1 MKKDLTIL
9 LFRSSLFEL
18 SEDMTNGIYDYAR
31 GRDWHVQMVEHGA
44 ARTDG
49 GVPAVADPGALVR
62 QAFDFWKPS
71 GCIVEMGCD
80 SVKYSTDM
88 FQPVPTVF
96 LDRSP
101 REDEGSYL
109 CVYSDSESIVRCA
122 AKELLAFG
130 RKSAAF
136 VPRISSR
143 HVWSEE
149 RKRGF
154 VALMRSHGCEVR
166 VYAPKRVSSDD
177 HVFLD
182 GLGKWLSS
190 LPLPCVLFA
199 ANDLVG
205 RQVLSVARQNG
216 IDVPRQLAVVAV
228 DNERRICEHTV
239 PTLSSIRQDMF
250 AAGYQAARLLDE
262 RLKHPRK
269 KLESVRFG
277 AAELVRRAS
286 SSRCDQFDTRVLA
299 ALEYIRLHACEG
311 ISSADVAAQFSC
323 SRRYLDRIFGPS
335 VGRSILDEILRVKVE
350 AVKNLLK
357 KERTLKQAALADR
370 CGFASPEDMRRVFK
384 KVEGR
389 TIGKYI
395 GS

>member
-1 MKKDLTIL
+1 MKKEKVIL

-31 GRDWHVQMVEHGA
+31 GRGWHVQMVEHGG

-49 GVPAVADPGALVR
+49 GLPSTEDAGALVR

-80 SVKYSTDM
+80 SVRYSTDM
-88 FQPVPTVF
+88 FQSVPTVF

-101 REDEGSYL
+101 REDEGPYL

-154 VALMRSHGCEVR
+154 VALMRSHGCDVR
-166 VYAPKRVSSDD
+166 VYAQKRNTSDE

-182 GLGKWLSS
+182 GLGKWLAS

-205 RQVLSVARQNG
+205 RQVLSVAKQNG
-216 IDVPRQLAVVAV
+216 IDVPKQLAVVSV

-239 PTLSSIRQDMF
+239 PTLSSVRQDMF
-250 AAGYQAARLLDE
+250 SAGYQAARLLDE

-286 SSRCDQFDTRVLA
+286 SSRCDQFDARVLS

-323 SRRYLDRIFGPS
+323 SRRFLDRIFGQS
-335 VGRSILDEILRVKVE
+335 VGRSILDEIQRVQVE
-350 AVKNLLK
+350 AVKSILRK
-357 KERTLKQAALADR
+357 DSSTKQVVVADR
-370 CGFASPEDMRRVFK
+370 CGFSSPEDMRRVFK

>member
-1 MKKDLTIL
+1 MKKEKVVL

-31 GRDWHVQMVEHGA
+31 GRGWHVQMVEHGA

-49 GVPAVADPGALVR
+49 GVPAAVNPGAIVR
-62 QAFDFWKPS
+62 QALDFWKPS
-71 GCIVEMGCD
+71 GCIVEMGCG
-80 SVKYSTDM
+80 SVKYQMKM
-88 FQPVPTVF
+88 FQSVPTVY

-101 REDEGSYL
+101 RQEKEPYL
-109 CVYSDSESIVRCA
+109 CVYSDADSIVRCV
-122 AKELLAFG
+122 AKELLAFE

-136 VPRISSR
+136 VPCTEPGL
-143 HVWSEE
+143 VWCEE
-149 RKRGF
+149 RKSAF
-154 VALMRSHGCEVR
+154 VAMMRSHGCGVC
-166 VYAPKRVSSDD
+166 VYEPKRDAFGD
-177 HVFLD
+177 RDFLD
-182 GLGKWLSS
+182 GLGKWILS

-205 RQVLSVARQNG
+205 RQVLSVAKQNG
-216 IDVPRQLAVVAV
+216 IDVPKQLAVVSV

-239 PTLSSIRQDMF
+239 PTLSSVRQDMF
-250 AAGYQAARLLDE
+250 SAGYQAARLLDE

-269 KLESVRFG
+269 KLESARFG
-277 AAELVRRAS
+277 AVELVRRAS
-286 SSRCDQFDTRVLA
+286 SSRCDQFDARVLS

-323 SRRYLDRIFGPS
+323 SRRFLDRIFGQS
-335 VGRSILDEILRVKVE
+335 VGRSILDEIQRVQIE
-350 AVKNLLK
+350 AVKSILRK
-357 KERTLKQAALADR
+357 DSSTKQVVVADR

>member
-1 MKKDLTIL
+1 MKKEKVVL

-31 GRDWHVQMVEHGA
+31 RCGWHVQMVEHGA
-44 ARTDG
+44 ARADSG
-49 GVPAVADPGALVR
+49 SSNAVNPGALVR

-71 GCIVEMGCD
+71 GCIVEMGCE
-80 SVKYSTDM
+80 VVRYSTDM
-88 FQPVPTVF
+88 FRSVPTVF

-101 REDEGSYL
+101 RADEGSYL

-130 RKSAAF
+130 RTSAAF
-136 VPRISSR
+136 VPSIEPGR
-143 HVWSEE
+143 VWSEE
-149 RKRGF
+149 RERAF
-154 VALMRSHGCEVR
+154 VSLMRSHGCEVS
-166 VYAPKRVSSDD
+166 VYVPGRGAIADRA
-177 HVFLD
+177 FLD
-182 GLGKWLSS
+182 GLGKWLTS

-199 ANDLVG
+199 ANDLAG
-205 RQVLSVARQNG
+205 RQVLSVAKQNG
-216 IDVPRQLAVVAV
+216 IDVPQQLAVVAV

-250 AAGYQAARLLDE
+250 AAGYRAAHLLDE

-269 KLESVRFG
+269 RLENVRFG
-277 AAELVRRAS
+277 VAELVRRAS

-299 ALEYIRLHACEG
+299 ALEYIRLHAGEG

-323 SRRYLDRIFGPS
+323 SRRYLDRIFGQS
-335 VGRSILDEILRVKVE
+335 VGRSILDEIQRVKVD

-357 KERTLKQAALADR
+357 KERSLKQNVIADR

-389 TIGKYI
+389 TIGDFEC
-395 GS
+395 S